1 MDFWGK
7 IVKIVKIAY
16 EVLDKGNQNEV
27 SWDFILIE
35 RRSNQSMSKFINFL
49 RVFFSCLLQVGPYWF
64 NGGKLAEF

>member
-7 IVKIVKIAY
+7 IVKIVKIVY

-27 SWDFILIE
+27 SWDFTLIE

-49 RVFFSCLLQVGPYWF
+49 RAFFSSLLQVGPYWF
-64 NGGKLAEF
+64 NGGKSAEF